1 MLNYAVIY
9 FQALLSCQ
17 RLKLA
22 ALTYIK
28 KMVYEFCI
36 TLSENIRGDPV
47 KVSKKKHIRVSHF
60 KLNLALN
67 LLKC

>member
-9 FQALLSCQ
+9 FHLLSCQ

-22 ALTYIK
+22 ALTYI
-28 KMVYEFCI
+28 MVYEFCI

-47 KVSKKKHIRVSHF
+47 KVSKKKHIRVSQI
-60 KLNLALN
+60 
-67 LLKC
+67 